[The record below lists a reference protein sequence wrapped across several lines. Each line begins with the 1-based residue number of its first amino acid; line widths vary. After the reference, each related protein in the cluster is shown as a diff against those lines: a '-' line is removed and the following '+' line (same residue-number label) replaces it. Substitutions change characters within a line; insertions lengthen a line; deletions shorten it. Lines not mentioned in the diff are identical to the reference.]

1 MEDRGM
7 SLSGMDRKLPHP
19 APTERDL
26 ASEVAAALRR
36 EYGDLPATVKQIAR
50 LANAKERTVKNWLA
64 ANNGPSG
71 DKLVALMR
79 HSDQVLEVVLR
90 MSGRQDLLRSSAVG
104 DVFAKMQASLR
115 TMEELFSQ
123 NTS

>member
-1 MEDRGM
+1 M
-7 SLSGMDRKLPHP
+7 SLSGMDRKLPHLVSRG
-19 APTERDL
+19 ERDL
-26 ASEVAAALRR
+26 ASEIAAALRR

-90 MSGRQDLLRSSAVG
+90 MSGRQELLRSSAV
-104 DVFAKMQASLR
+104 DEVFAKMQASLR
-115 TMEELFSQ
+115 TMEELFNQ
-123 NTS
+123 NAS